1 MAISTADIR
10 GVFTKTLID
19 VYQERKY
26 PTSFLR
32 SFFPT
37 ETVPT
42 KTVSI
47 EVERMGEKIAVDVQR
62 GTEGNRNTFSRSTE
76 KIFEPPYFREYFDMT
91 ELDLYDRVLGSQGNA
106 QLPLFKQLLITAA
119 DKLGTL
125 RDKIERA
132 KEYQCSQVLET
143 GILTFNTAMQIDFKR
158 KAASIVDLGAG
169 NYFANNVDPF
179 AVIETGCKFIREVG
193 RSGDFLYNA
202 ITGRT
207 ALADLLNNTKF
218 LTRQNQFNM
227 VLDKVTPPVG
237 SGPAIGAT
245 FHGTL
250 TAGSYKVQLWAYPQV
265 YDKPVVDA
273 NGNPVLNANGNPT
286 YTTVPYWNDKKIC
299 LIPINP
305 RFRMAHA
312 AVPMLI
318 GEPGQL
324 PQQGEYVMMEF
335 LDTRKAKHDLD
346 IQSAPVAI
354 PVAVDQ
360 IYTVQV
366 SA

>member
-1 MAISTADIR
+1 MSISTADIR

-26 PTSFLR
+26 PTGFLR

-62 GTEGNRNTFSRSTE
+62 GTEGNRNTFSKSTE

-106 QLPLFKQLLITAA
+106 QVPLFKQLLVTAA

-132 KEYQCSQVLET
+132 KEYQCSQVLEN
-143 GILTFNTAMQIDFKR
+143 GILTFKNATTIDFRR
-158 KAASIVDLGAG
+158 KTASIVDLGAG
-169 NYFANNVDPF
+169 NYWATGSVDPF
-179 AVIETGCKFIREVG
+179 ATLETGCRFIREVG
-193 RSGDFLYNA
+193 RSGDWIYNA
-202 ITGRT
+202 ILGRT
-207 ALADLLNNTKF
+207 ALTDLLKNTTF
-218 LTRQNQFNM
+218 LTRQNLFNM
-227 VLDKVTPPVG
+227 ALDSVVAPVG
-237 SGPAIGAT
+237 TKPAIGAT
-245 FHGTL
+245 YHGTL
-250 TAGSYKVQLWAYPQV
+250 TCGSYKVQLWAYPQV
-265 YDKPVVDA
+265 YDRPNYDSS
-273 NGNPVLNANGNPT
+273 GNIT
-286 YTTVPYWNDKKIC
+286 SFTTVPYWNDKKVAI
-299 LIPINP
+299 IPAQP
-305 RFRMAHA
+305 RFRLAHA

-335 LDTRKAKHDLD
+335 LDTRKAKHDMD

-354 PVAVDQ
+354 PVAVDT
-360 IYTVQV
+360 IYTAQV
-366 SA
+366 AA